1 MAEVTQP
8 VADALEVLGLD
19 LPVSQEQ
26 LEHKRKELLHIWDPS
41 RYANLTN
48 NPKKY
53 MQMYKEAEEMTKKI
67 EAAYVTSLFL
77 ARLSS
82 PILRRPNHHLVLTAA
97 PAAETSMS
105 TESYS
110 QHDVA
115 G

>member
-26 LEHKRKELLHIWDPS
+26 LEIKRKELLHIWDPS

-53 MQMYKEAEEMTKKI
+53 MQMYKEAEGMTKKI
-67 EAAYVTSLFL
+67 EAAYSL
-77 ARLSS
+77 LSS
-82 PILRRPNHHLVLTAA
+82 WLASPPNH
-97 PAAETSMS
+97 PP
-105 TESYS
+105 
-110 QHDVA
+110 D
-115 G
+115 GPIII